1 MRGSFSF
8 GFSKKQRR
16 QPEIVALGADGEA
29 LSCRSP
35 RHNPL
40 HPQPQAADTCVNEE
54 DLTVV
59 LGRECSYLVVG
70 DLGKGAFAR
79 VSKVLQLQPEADVVQ
94 AYTSYRKHRK
104 PGSHQCYA
112 MKTMKKAVLKKK
124 RDFRRQGPAGELVMV
139 DGLDN
144 VEQEIAVM
152 KKMAHANVTKIIEF
166 IDEDEVSPLAG
177 AAVRCLTAAPTS
189 HKDQPDT
196 VIVPHPPPAS
206 VILRPCR
213 RTSSTS

>member
-1 MRGSFSF
+1 MRGGFSF
-8 GFSKKQRR
+8 GFSKKQRS
-16 QPEIVALGADGEA
+16 QPDPIVALGADGEA
-29 LSCRSP
+29 LTCRSP

-79 VSKVLQLQPEADVVQ
+79 VSKVLQLKPEADVVQ

-124 RDFRRQGPAGELVMV
+124 RDFRRQGAAGELVMV

-177 AAVRCLTAAPTS
+177 RWPAADGSALLDRCADVTQRPARHS
-189 HKDQPDT
+189 HSST
-196 VIVPHPPPAS
+196 PPP
-206 VILRPCR
+206 PPP
-213 RTSSTS
+213 